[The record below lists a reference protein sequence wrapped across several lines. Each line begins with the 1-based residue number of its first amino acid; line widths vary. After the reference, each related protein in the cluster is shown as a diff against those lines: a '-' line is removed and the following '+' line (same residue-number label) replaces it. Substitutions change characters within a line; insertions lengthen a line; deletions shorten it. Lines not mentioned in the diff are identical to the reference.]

1 MYEGSLTTSGHANT
15 FNCRDRGLHAR
26 KRRLLAPAF
35 TDAAL
40 ASMEE
45 YMLKHINLLMSSMSV
60 GSASRLEKEEAAA
73 ATELDMAT
81 WANYLTFD
89 IMGDLVFGED
99 LGLLE
104 GRGSRELPQVIDAA
118 VHYQL
123 MASSLQTITS
133 TTSGKL
139 ALTYAYPIAR
149 LQRFSTPVAP

>member
-1 MYEGSLTTSGHANT
+1 MPRVA
-15 FNCRDRGLHAR
+15 
-26 KRRLLAPAF
+26 AF

-45 YMLKHINLLMSSMSV
+45 YVLKHINLLMSSMSV
-60 GSASRLEKEEAAA
+60 GSASCLEKEEAAA

-123 MASSLQTITS
+123 MASSLQTI
-133 TTSGKL
+133 L
-139 ALTYAYPIAR
+139 ARPLA
-149 LQRFSTPVAP
+149 S

>member
-1 MYEGSLTTSGHANT
+1 MYEGPLATSGHANT
-15 FNCRDRGLHAR
+15 FNCRDRVLHAR

-35 TDAAL
+35 TEAAL

-45 YMLKHINLLMSSMSV
+45 YVLKHINLFISSIST
-60 GSASRLEKEEAAA
+60 GSASHLEKEEAAA
-73 ATELDMAT
+73 VTELDMAI

-104 GRGSRELPQVIDAA
+104 GRGSRELPQIIDAA

-123 MASSLQTITS
+123 MVSSLQTITS
-133 TTSGKL
+133 TTSGKF
-139 ALTYAYPIAR
+139 T
-149 LQRFSTPVAP
+149 